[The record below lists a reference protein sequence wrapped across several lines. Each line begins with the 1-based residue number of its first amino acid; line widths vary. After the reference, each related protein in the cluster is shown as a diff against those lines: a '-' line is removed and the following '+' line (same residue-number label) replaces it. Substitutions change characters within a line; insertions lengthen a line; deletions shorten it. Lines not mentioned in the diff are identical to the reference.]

1 MNRIKVLITGANGFI
16 GRNLIVKLN
25 EIRDYKVTT
34 FLRTDSYHD
43 LHIKVVAAD
52 VIIHLA
58 GVNRPKNNDEFRK
71 DNLELTDEISKI
83 LSSKKLKTPVIFSSS
98 VQATHDNPYGNSK
111 FDAENILKDLNKING
126 NPVLV
131 YRLPG
136 VFGKWCK
143 PNYNSVVATF
153 CHNILNNIPIYIADE
168 NKNLVLVHIE
178 DVVESFLDDCKNN
191 HEGVKYAQ
199 IENQYEITIGD
210 LADKIKSF
218 YNSRFSLINERVG
231 VGFTRALYSTY
242 LTYLSPEDFA
252 YSIPSYDDERGS
264 FVEMLKTKDS
274 GQFSFFTAKPGIT
287 RGGHYHHVKTEKFL
301 VIKGNAKFNFQH
313 IIGDE
318 TYSLETSGDE
328 PVIVE
333 TVPGWS
339 HDITNIGSDD
349 LIVMLWANEIFNKDR
364 PDTIPKE
371 VNFEKT

>member
-1 MNRIKVLITGANGFI
+1 
-16 GRNLIVKLN
+16 
-25 EIRDYKVTT
+25 
-34 FLRTDSYHD
+34 
-43 LHIKVVAAD
+43 
-52 VIIHLA
+52 
-58 GVNRPKNNDEFRK
+58 
-71 DNLELTDEISKI
+71 
-83 LSSKKLKTPVIFSSS
+83 
-98 VQATHDNPYGNSK
+98 
-111 FDAENILKDLNKING
+111 
-126 NPVLV
+126 
-131 YRLPG
+131 
-136 VFGKWCK
+136 
-143 PNYNSVVATF
+143 
-153 CHNILNNIPIYIADE
+153 
-168 NKNLVLVHIE
+168 
-178 DVVESFLDDCKNN
+178 
-191 HEGVKYAQ
+191 
-199 IENQYEITIGD
+199 
-210 LADKIKSF
+210 
-218 YNSRFSLINERVG
+218 VG

-318 TYSLETSGDE
+318 TYSLETSGDD